1 MNIVCV
7 DKPPVLFMDCP
18 KWHEH
23 TLALFPRK
31 ASLTCDLCALTHS
44 NCPFYICPQC
54 DFVAHHSC
62 ISLHRVIK
70 ISRHHH
76 RLSYTS
82 SFTKEIGLVV
92 FVAERSTMITG
103 VILAK
108 RTVVP
113 MWLIRNVPYK
123 KMCGMERNFYHTKR
137 LQRE

>member
-18 KWHEH
+18 KWHVH
-23 TLALFPRK
+23 TFALFPRK

-54 DFVAHHSC
+54 DFVAHQSC
-62 ISLHRVIK
+62 ISLPRVIK
-70 ISRHHH
+70 ISRITTVS
-76 RLSYTS
+76 LIPLLL
-82 SFTKEIGLVV
+82 TKEIGLVV

-108 RTVVP
+108 RTVVS

-123 KMCGMERNFYHTKR
+123 KMCGMERN
-137 LQRE
+137 LRESQKK